1 MEAFTF
7 FSIIVSSLILY
18 ACWAFIASKPA
29 KNLPP
34 GPPKLPIIGNMHQ
47 LDKIAPHRALRALS
61 RKYGP
66 IFHLK
71 LGQVSTV
78 VVCSPQ
84 LAQEV
89 LKTQDLTFS
98 DRPSMTTSELFFY
111 GRKNIA
117 WSDYGNYWRQM
128 KKMCTLELLSVK
140 KSRDPIQKMVNDIV
154 SRATLGDVC
163 KDRDELLDRAGA
175 MLRTFNSFN
184 IENYFPRL
192 TILNAVTGRKATWL
206 KMQKQLDVILERL
219 LEDHRSRPTEDHE
232 DLVDVLLRVQKND
245 DLDLPIA
252 DDNIKAIILE
262 MLTAGTT
269 SSSMTVEWA
278 ITEMMRKPEIMKK
291 AQAEVRAV
299 VKGERATEAEIQK
312 LNYTRLVIKETLRLH
327 SLPLMIPHECRE
339 DCVVNGYDIP
349 AKTKLIVNLF
359 ACSTDP
365 DTWEDPDTFK
375 PERFTDTTISSTGAD
390 FKYFPFGAGRR
401 ICPGMN
407 FAIGSVEYI
416 LTNLLLRYDWKLPDG
431 MKPHDIDMRDTTALS
446 TLPLN
451 PMKIIPVPLAKFK

>member
-1 MEAFTF
+1 
-7 FSIIVSSLILY
+7 
-18 ACWAFIASKPA
+18 
-29 KNLPP
+29 
-34 GPPKLPIIGNMHQ
+34 
-47 LDKIAPHRALRALS
+47 
-61 RKYGP
+61 
-66 IFHLK
+66 
-71 LGQVSTV
+71 
-78 VVCSPQ
+78 
-84 LAQEV
+84 
-89 LKTQDLTFS
+89 
-98 DRPSMTTSELFFY
+98 MTTSELFFY

-140 KSRDPIQKMVNDIV
+140 KSRSFYYIREDEIGKLFKFLDDSAGKPIVFRDPIQKMVNDIV

-206 KMQKQLDVILERL
+206 KMQKQLDVILKRL
-219 LEDHRSRPTEDHE
+219 LEDHRSRPTDDHE
-232 DLVDVLLRVQKND
+232 DLVDVLLR
-245 DLDLPIA
+245 
-252 DDNIKAIILE
+252 E

-312 LNYTRLVIKETLRLH
+312 LDYTRLVIKETLRLH

-375 PERFTDTTISSTGAD
+375 PERFTDNTISSTGAD

-451 PMKIIPVPLAKFK
+451 PMKIIPVLLAKFK